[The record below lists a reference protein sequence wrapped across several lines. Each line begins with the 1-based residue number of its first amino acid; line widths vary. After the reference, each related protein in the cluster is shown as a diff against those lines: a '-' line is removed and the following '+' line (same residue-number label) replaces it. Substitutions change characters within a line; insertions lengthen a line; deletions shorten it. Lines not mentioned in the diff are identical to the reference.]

1 MAFDPSTATSFKPVT
16 PTKFDPSTA
25 TFLKTGTQKEEE
37 DLTTSETIEAVGLK
51 LLDGVAFGF
60 GDELSASLRVGL
72 DEMVRTVAP
81 DVVPRG
87 TAEERY
93 QRYVTRSRDIEERFE
108 KEAPIFAGALEIGA
122 SLVPAIGIATKVGNM
137 ATRLG
142 NIATQTGLAGGEM
155 AIREFGEAEGGV
167 SERVEGIDW
176 TNVGIGAGAGMIAG
190 SFMRGQNSVEA
201 LAAKERAARDAS
213 GNVTEAGLADKSKL
227 NASIRHIRD
236 DLYANTKEEVGVQ
249 SARQMVDADALSTE
263 WKQAIHNENNLPI
276 KSLDNLT
283 KVLKSSGKVR
293 KLIADAGAV
302 KQTDEGYSAVFSPQ
316 GRQKRLNFASQELAK
331 IDPAAAQT
339 FTKMRSTME
348 LLQGELR
355 RVFPQA
361 AQEIEEGYFPLYK
374 QAESIYKGFF
384 RSGGKA
390 RTSSST
396 VQRTTGFIT
405 EKQALEAFDDPVAN
419 FMSFYEDTVD
429 ALALARKFNV
439 KVENKNLKSINS
451 YTDEVIKTIGK
462 SKAKELGDE
471 GASRLMDNLRLFALD
486 GRESMGQLANVL
498 RMASHSALLGT
509 PENAV
514 LQVGDLGQAAYAS
527 SFKSAVKALPKAL
540 KSVLLTDGDMVVSSK
555 GYEGILRMADLGL
568 TRQHLTEM
576 VNENRGWL
584 PQKVSKLA
592 DILMSVS
599 GVKRANRLGVE
610 TFMNAQV
617 NELKNL
623 AKQGRNALAKS
634 EFAEG
639 LTEQQIDRLMTGIQ
653 SGNVKDKA
661 IREAVFFKVGRFQP
675 VSRTAMPP
683 SYLNLRNGR
692 LLWSMRM
699 YMTKM
704 SSKFNEDVIKPV
716 YEAERAGLNT
726 NKGRALLRKGL
737 INTGR
742 YTSFIL
748 ALNAI
753 VDPGRKELFRGKES
767 PNEFGS
773 ELLRQTSSFATGGL
787 VDPDLIQYGFSPS
800 ETLAPPSIA
809 AVGSGVELAVK
820 ILQEGE
826 VTPEQMKRAA
836 MFVPVARQVMWADE
850 VLEESPLAN

>member
-1 MAFDPSTATSFKPVT
+1 MSFDPSTATIFT
-16 PTKFDPSTA
+16 PTSKTKFDPNTVGVSTVD
-25 TFLKTGTQKEEE
+25 KEE
-37 DLTTSETIEAVGLK
+37 DLTTSETIEGIGLK

-60 GDELSASLRVGL
+60 GDELSAALRVGL
-72 DEMVRTVAP
+72 DEMVKTVAP
-81 DVVPRG
+81 EVVPTG

-93 QRYVTRSRDIEERFE
+93 QRYLSRSQGIEERFE
-108 KEAPIFAGALEIGA
+108 KEAPIFAGALEIGS
-122 SLVPAIGIATKVGNM
+122 SLVPAAKIGTAVGNM

-142 NIATQTGLAGGEM
+142 NIGVQSGLAGGEM
-155 AIREFGEAEGGV
+155 VVREFAEAEGDF

-176 TNVGIGAGAGMIAG
+176 TNVGIGAGAGAIAG
-190 SFMRGQNSVEA
+190 VFMRGQNSVDA
-201 LAAKERAARDAS
+201 LAAKEKAARTAS
-213 GNVTEAGLADKSKL
+213 GNVTEVGLADKSRL
-227 NASIRHIRD
+227 NAGIRHIRD

-249 SARQMVDADALSTE
+249 SARQMVDADAQATQ
-263 WKQAIHNENNLPI
+263 WKQAIHNEENLPI
-276 KSLDNLT
+276 KKLDNLT

-293 KLIADAGAV
+293 KLIGDAGAV

-316 GRQKRLNFASQELAK
+316 GRQKRLDVAARELEKINPEAAKTFA
-331 IDPAAAQT
+331 
-339 FTKMRSTME
+339 KMRSTIE
-348 LLQGELR
+348 LVQRDMR
-355 RVFPQA
+355 RVFPKA
-361 AQEIEEGYFPLYK
+361 AEEFEEGYFPLYK

-390 RTSSST
+390 RASSSAM
-396 VQRTTGFIT
+396 QRTTGFIT
-405 EKQALEAFDDPVAN
+405 EQQALETFQDPVAS
-419 FMSFYEDTVD
+419 FMSFYEDSID

-451 YTDEVIKTIGK
+451 YTDEVIKAIGK
-462 SKAKELGDE
+462 SKTKELGEE

-486 GRESMGQLANVL
+486 GRESMGQLANFL

-514 LQVGDLGQAAYAS
+514 LQAGDLGQAAYAS

-555 GYEGILRMADLGL
+555 GYEGILRMADLGF

-576 VNENRGWL
+576 VNENKAWL
-584 PQKVSKLA
+584 PKQMSKLA
-592 DILMSVS
+592 DVLMSVS
-599 GVKRANRLGVE
+599 LVKSANRLGVE

-623 AKQGRNALAKS
+623 AKQGRDALAKS
-634 EFAEG
+634 EFTEG
-639 LTEQQIDRLMTGIQ
+639 LTEQQIDRLFKGIN

-661 IREAVFFKVGRFQP
+661 VREAVFFKVGRFQP
-675 VSRTAMPP
+675 VSRTSMPP
-683 SYLNLRNGR
+683 SYLNMRNGR

-704 SSKFNEDVIKPV
+704 ASRFNEDVLKPV

-726 NKGRALLRKGL
+726 DKGRSLMRKAL

-742 YTSFIL
+742 YSSFIL

-753 VDPGRKELFRGKES
+753 VDPGRKEIFRGKES

-773 ELLRQTSSFATGGL
+773 EVMRQASSFATGGL
-787 VDPDLIQYGFSPS
+787 VDPDLITYGFSPS
-800 ETLAPPSIA
+800 ETLAPPAIA
-809 AVGSGVELAVK
+809 AGGSLIEVGIKA
-820 ILQEGE
+820 LQEGE

-836 MFVPVARQVMWADE
+836 MFVPVARQIMWTDE
-850 VLEESPLAN
+850 VLEESPLVN